1 VEVGKDYL
9 VQKKIIEIDKAIQ
22 FCEDNVKKIDTS
34 MLSVYSSVKKGL
46 AMGDDKMQK
55 IRAVQQKRAELVKHR
70 EIMQW
75 KKTELEK
82 KAITNPFAA
91 INIEDT
97 IFADVVIKIASQV
110 STIKMKANHVK
121 YHLDNK
127 KEKIVGNRM

>member
-1 VEVGKDYL
+1 
-9 VQKKIIEIDKAIQ
+9 
-22 FCEDNVKKIDTS
+22 
-34 MLSVYSSVKKGL
+34 
-46 AMGDDKMQK
+46 MQC
-55 IRAVQQKRAELVKHR
+55 
-70 EIMQW
+70 